1 MNDTLTTKKI
11 RIELPG
17 GAIESDSGSHL
28 LDVLTVIVL
37 IGVLYVG
44 KKFVDRLFNKIKKGK
59 E

>member
-44 KKFVDRLFNKIKKGK
+44 KKFIDKVIKDFKI
-59 E
+59 